1 MEIFLYLLVLVLFF
15 FLSAVFA
22 GFETGIISLDRF
34 KLEQEAKKSNIKRKI
49 LHFYDHGDKTFGTT
63 LIGSNVTNI
72 IIAAVA
78 TTLFYHHIFKRESFY
93 STIIIAFV
101 VLVFSDLIPKSM
113 FRDFPNKL
121 VIAFFPLINTCYILL
136 KPLVNIVTYIN
147 NYMKKF
153 LKIDEQ
159 NSYKAFTKDD
169 LAFIVEQTYNEGNLQ
184 QPQKEM
190 LEEALE
196 FNNLIAKNV
205 MKPRTEIVAIQD
217 NMTYAEI
224 MNFVKIDGYTRY
236 PVYHETLDEITGVL
250 IIYDLLKEKNLNLT
264 AKEMQRE
271 IYFVPE
277 SMDVNVLLKEMQA
290 QKKSIA
296 IVVDAYGGTSG
307 LVTIEDILEEI
318 VGEIDDEYDTEEI
331 KDVVKVNKNT
341 WLVNGFVEVDTL
353 VDDYDLDLPE
363 GDYETIAGLIISTL
377 ATIPKQGQ
385 KININGYTFEIVEV
399 TNKKIK
405 KVRIVKKEIL

>member
-1 MEIFLYLLVLVLFF
+1 MEIILYLLILILFF

-22 GFETGIISLDRF
+22 GFETGMVSLDRF
-34 KLEQEAKKSNIKRKI
+34 KLEQEAKKNSLKKKI
-49 LHFYDHGDKTFGTT
+49 LHFYDNGDKTFGTT

-78 TTLFYHHIFKRESFY
+78 TSFFYNIFNTDSFY
-93 STIIIAFV
+93 STLIIAFF
-101 VLVFSDLIPKSM
+101 VLIFSDLLPKNM
-113 FRDFPNKL
+113 FRDYPYKL
-121 VIAFFPLINTCYILL
+121 IDVFFPLINTFYLLL
-136 KPLVNIVTYIN
+136 KPLIKIVTFIN
-147 NYMKKF
+147 NQMKK
-153 LKIDEQ
+153 LYKIDEQ
-159 NSYKAFTKDD
+159 NSYMAFTKDD

-190 LEEALE
+190 LEDALE
-196 FNNLIAKNV
+196 FNELIAKNV
-205 MKPRTEIVAIQD
+205 MKPRTEIVAIPD
-217 NMTYAEI
+217 TMSYSDI
-224 MNFVKIDGYTRY
+224 MKFVKNDGYTRY

-250 IIYDLLKEKNLNLT
+250 IIYDLLKEKNHNLN
-264 AKEMQRE
+264 AKEIQRE

-290 QKKSIA
+290 QKKTIA

-318 VGEIDDEYDTEEI
+318 VGEIDDEYDVDEI
-331 KDVVKVNKNT
+331 KDIVKINENT
-341 WLVNGFVEVDTL
+341 WMVNGYVEVDTL
-353 VDDYDLDLPE
+353 IDDFELDLPE

-377 ATIPKQGQ
+377 AKIPYQGQ
-385 KININGYTFEIVEV
+385 KININKYLFEIVEV

-405 KVRIVKKEIL
+405 KVRIVKVN